1 MSSFSRERR
10 TIRSWRGAVPQP
22 WTRSRRARANG
33 VAFPTP
39 APAAEPVAKRDVAAR
54 VRASTACALSRVTT
68 ACLAML
74 VHTFVCADSHVIM
87 NTDTQLAV
95 TGSRVKV
102 EEAGTG
108 RRVALELV
116 EAGKNLAERIAARLG
131 REDQA
136 VRIFTRDGYE
146 VEANDVQPGEELVV
160 TLGGDA
166 FTPPVG
172 GASDAPAQRLKYIR
186 AVLAAVTIPVVISDD
201 NMLIMAC
208 NEAALVELEYSE
220 QDLVGRPIEILML
233 NNDPHRA
240 KHASY
245 VASYKATGVA
255 NVMGIHGREV
265 FMCTSAGSPLPVRF
279 SVSHVRGLSLFVA
292 SFFPRHHELAL
303 LELDRDHT
311 NLLASMGQSRLGPSV
326 PAPIVA
332 AAVDN
337 CTSPSFGRARYSLPG
352 PPAPPFQL
360 EEHPM
365 SHPHHPVERQSPT
378 EQPAQGQGGPSGS
391 SAAAPSTRTDLFK
404 YPGGR
409 LGFEWRGHPNFLRVH
424 GCAHGS
430 ASEGGSESDGLTH
443 LSAGTNKEMGL

>member
-1 MSSFSRERR
+1 
-10 TIRSWRGAVPQP
+10 
-22 WTRSRRARANG
+22 
-33 VAFPTP
+33 
-39 APAAEPVAKRDVAAR
+39 
-54 VRASTACALSRVTT
+54 
-68 ACLAML
+68 
-74 VHTFVCADSHVIM
+74 M
-87 NTDTQLAV
+87 NTDTQLAA

-108 RRVALELV
+108 RRIAFELV

-131 REDQA
+131 REDQD

-146 VEANDVQPGEELVV
+146 VEANTVQPGEELVV
-160 TLGGDA
+160 TLGGDT

-172 GASDAPAQRLKYIR
+172 GASDAPAQRLKYVR
-186 AVLAAVTIPVVISDD
+186 AVIAAVTIPVVISDD
-201 NMLIMAC
+201 NMLITAC

-220 QDLVGRPIEILML
+220 QDLVGRPIQILML

-240 KHASY
+240 MHASY
-245 VASYKATGVA
+245 LASYKATGV
-255 NVMGIHGREV
+255 VGREV
-265 FMCTSAGSPLPVRF
+265 FVCTSAGRPLPVRF

-311 NLLASMGQSRLGPSV
+311 NLLASMGQRRLGPSV

-337 CTSPSFGRARYSLPG
+337 CTSTSFGKARYGLPG
-352 PPAPPFQL
+352 PPPPPFKW

-365 SHPHHPVERQSPT
+365 SHPHHPVERHSPT

-409 LGFEWRGHPNFLRVH
+409 LGFEWRGHPNFLRVA
-424 GCAHGS
+424 GCAHGP

-443 LSAGTNKEMGL
+443 LSSGTNQEMGL